1 MLWTVP
7 EEICLLIYHNF
18 QINKYVKN
26 CLQNQQRL
34 KLLLAAFEK
43 HNRLMAEAVDGNGM
57 DLVVNAIL

>member
-1 MLWTVP
+1 
-7 EEICLLIYHNF
+7 
-18 QINKYVKN
+18 VKN